1 MDKFKD
7 CTTQVPAQKYDIEL
21 DGKQVATAHTL
32 SLMDRAEIESH
43 TIKWIT
49 DPVTRTPSP
58 VPTGA
63 SMLILWT
70 VYKALDSWSLDCEI
84 TLENVS
90 NNASLA
96 GKLYSA
102 IQAHEDS
109 IADAMQSNEKN

>member
-7 CTTQVPAQKYDIEL
+7 CATNVPADTYEIDLGNTK
-21 DGKQVATAHTL
+21 ATAHTL
-32 SLMDRAEIESH
+32 TLMDRAEIESH
-43 TIKWIT
+43 TIKWIS

-70 VYKALDSWSLDCEI
+70 VFKALDSWSLDCDI

-96 GKLYSA
+96 GKLYSV

-109 IADAMQSNEKN
+109 IAEAMQSNEKN

>member
-1 MDKFKD
+1 MSKFKD
-7 CTTQVPAQKYDIEL
+7 CTTQIPADTYEIDLGSVK
-21 DGKQVATAHTL
+21 ATAHTL
-32 SLMDRAEIESH
+32 TLMDRAEIESH

-70 VYKALDSWSLDCEI
+70 VFKALDSWSLDCDI

-96 GKLYSA
+96 GKLYSV

-109 IADAMQSNEKN
+109 IAEAMQSNEKN